1 MRTTL
6 TTLLA
11 LAVAA
16 SALLAGSAQA
26 ATITFLGEDSTTG
39 SNWRT
44 TSVSKSSTFDPNGDN
59 VYGSDGYYFGGS
71 AITGGAGGTPT
82 PTVYT
87 SAPSYIATIAP
98 SGAFYVSNAYLDF
111 DDPTAAVGSAVN
123 DINGGLYYN
132 AGTKFSFDVSA
143 DTEFVVAVL
152 IGGSVSTNS
161 SPTGISIS
169 QTAGTGSGTASAT
182 SIPAL
187 AIGEYVFFGID
198 AAAGDSFD
206 VDIDATNK
214 QGIVGLGFEAVPAPV
229 PEPGSL
235 AILVAGGLSS
245 ALLLRRQ
252 RR

>member
-1 MRTTL
+1 MKT
-6 TTLLA
+6 A
-11 LAVAA
+11 FIAAIVVAWGA
-16 SALLAGSAQA
+16 SIGSAQA

-39 SNWRT
+39 ANWRT

-71 AITGGAGGTPT
+71 AITGGTGGGTPT

-98 SGAFYVSNAYLDF
+98 SGAFYVSNDYFDF
-111 DDPTAAVGSAVN
+111 DDPTEAVGSAVN

-152 IGGSVSTNS
+152 IGGSVPTNS

-198 AAAGDSFD
+198 AAAGDSFA

-214 QGIVGLGFEAVPAPV
+214 QGIVGLGFEAVTVPV

>member
-1 MRTTL
+1 MKT
-6 TTLLA
+6 A
-11 LAVAA
+11 FIAAVIVAWGA
-16 SALLAGSAQA
+16 SIGSAPA

-39 SNWRT
+39 ANWRT
-44 TSVSKSSTFDPNGDN
+44 TSVSKLSTFDPNGDN

-98 SGAFYVSNAYLDF
+98 GGSFYVSNAYLDF

-152 IGGSVSTNS
+152 IGGNVPTNS

-198 AAAGDSFD
+198 AAAGDSFA
-206 VDIDATNK
+206 VDIDATGK
-214 QGIVGLGFEAVPAPV
+214 QGIVGLGFEAVTVPV

-235 AILVAGGLSS
+235 AILVAGGLSGG
-245 ALLLRRQ
+245 LLLRRQ